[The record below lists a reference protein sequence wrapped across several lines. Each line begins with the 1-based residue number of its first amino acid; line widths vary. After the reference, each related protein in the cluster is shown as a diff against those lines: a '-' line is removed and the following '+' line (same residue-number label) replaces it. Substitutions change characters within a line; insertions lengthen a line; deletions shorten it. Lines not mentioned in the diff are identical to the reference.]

1 MSQANLDVFEKGN
14 DAFRRGDW
22 DAMAA
27 TMDGHI
33 LVRADSR
40 WPEQRFYGREA
51 VIAFWRGLW
60 ESWGPDARVEEVID
74 LGDDFSFVGASS
86 FAGSTAVSRE
96 SSASRPSRPT
106 AKVRSSWSSTSL
118 STSRPSKLSDW
129 RASRCRRRVH
139 DDQLVVTRDG

>member
-1 MSQANLDVFEKGN
+1 MSQANLDAFEKGN

-51 VIAFWRGLW
+51 VIAFNRGLS

-74 LGDDFSFVGASS
+74 LGDRLLVRWRFIVRGQHSGVEGEQRISAIQTYRKGQVILVEYFLEHEQALEA
-86 FAGSTAVSRE
+86 AGLRE
-96 SSASRPSRPT
+96 
-106 AKVRSSWSSTSL
+106 
-118 STSRPSKLSDW
+118 
-129 RASRCRRRVH
+129 
-139 DDQLVVTRDG
+139 

>member
-51 VIAFWRGLW
+51 VIAFWRGVW

-74 LGDDFSFVGASS
+74 LGDRLLVRWRFIVCGQHSGVEGEQRISAIQTYRKGQVILVEYFLEHEQALE
-86 FAGSTAVSRE
+86 ALETRE
-96 SSASRPSRPT
+96 
-106 AKVRSSWSSTSL
+106 
-118 STSRPSKLSDW
+118 
-129 RASRCRRRVH
+129 
-139 DDQLVVTRDG
+139 